1 MVEPETFTGV
11 SCPATERLQKVWGKT
26 ESWFPIQP
34 SKKLQIFFGAGE
46 KVKIPNFIGSFLVK
60 GKLVEPETF
69 TGVSCP
75 GNEGLWKVWGKAEPW
90 FPIQPSKN
98 LQIFF
103 RVGEKVKISNFI
115 GSFLV
120 KDKLLEP
127 ETFTGVS

>member
-1 MVEPETFTGV
+1 M
-11 SCPATERLQKVWGKT
+11 
-26 ESWFPIQP
+26 
-34 SKKLQIFFGAGE
+34 GE
-46 KVKIPNFIGSFLVK
+46 KVKISNFIGSFLVK
-60 GKLVEPETF
+60 DKLVEPETF

-75 GNEGLWKVWGKAEPW
+75 GSEGLWKVWGKAEPW

-127 ETFTGVS
+127 ETFTGVSCPATETLWKVWGKTESCFLIQSRKNL